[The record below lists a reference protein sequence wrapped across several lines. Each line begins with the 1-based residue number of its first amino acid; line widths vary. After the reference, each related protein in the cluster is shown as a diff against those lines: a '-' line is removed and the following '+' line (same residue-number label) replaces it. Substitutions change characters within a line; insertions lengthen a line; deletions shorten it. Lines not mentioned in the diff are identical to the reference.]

1 MAGVGLAERGER
13 MLFLALMTFAT
24 YFQYGLL
31 AYGMVFLAVLTHA
44 TVLQRAAH
52 FYGETKKG

>member
-1 MAGVGLAERGER
+1 
-13 MLFLALMTFAT
+13 MTFAT

-31 AYGMVFLAVLTHA
+31 AYGIVLLAVVTHA

-52 FYGETKKG
+52 FYGETRKG